1 MSSSKANHYDAV
13 IIGGGASG
21 LMCAQV
27 AGHRGLK
34 VLVLDSSNKV
44 GKKILMSGGGRCN
57 FTNYFIEPNC
67 YLSKNPHFCK
77 SALSRY
83 TQWDFIALVEKH
95 DIAYHERKHGELFC
109 NNSAKDILKMLLDEC
124 ADAHVE
130 IKTKCVVEKINASH
144 GTDTDH
150 YFLNTNLGT
159 FSSTSLVIASGGLS
173 IPTLG
178 SSGFGYDVAEQFKL
192 PLLPRTAGLVPFIFT
207 DQIKAMTERLS
218 GLAVDVSMSINNIS
232 FRENMLFTHRGI
244 SGPTALQISNYWQ
257 QGESISINLLPDD
270 NAEELFLSLKHSHP
284 KSLLRNALSDKFSK
298 SFCTELQQL
307 WWQADSEKLLAD
319 FTDQKL
325 KDIAKNLSE
334 WTLKPAGTEGYRT
347 AEVTLGGVD
356 TDNISSKTMECKT
369 QKGLYFIGEV
379 LDVTGWLGGYNFAWA
394 WASGVAAG
402 KAIQKNS

>member
-1 MSSSKANHYDAV
+1 MSSPPPHYDAI

-57 FTNYFIEPNC
+57 FTNYFIEPHC
-67 YLSKNPHFCK
+67 YISKNPHFCK

-95 DIAYHERKHGELFC
+95 GIPYHERKHGELFC
-109 NNSAKDILKMLLDEC
+109 NESAKDILRMLLDEC
-124 ADAHVE
+124 ADARVE
-130 IKTKCVVEKINASH
+130 VKTKCTVEHIKAINEEDKI
-144 GTDTDH
+144 G
-150 YFLNTNLGT
+150 YQLKTNLGS
-159 FSSTSLVIASGGLS
+159 FSCKSLVIASGGLS

-178 SSGFGYDVAEQFKL
+178 SSGFGYDIAEQFNL

-207 DQIKAMTERLS
+207 DQIKVMTESLS
-218 GLAVDVSMSINNIS
+218 GLAVDVSMSVNNIS

-257 QGESISINLLPDD
+257 QGDRISINLLPDD
-270 NAEELFLSLKHSHP
+270 NAEELLLSLKQSHP

-298 SFCTELQQL
+298 SLCLELQKL
-307 WWQADSEKLLAD
+307 WWPAESEKPLAD
-319 FTDQKL
+319 FSDQKL
-325 KDIAKNLSE
+325 REIAENLSN

-347 AEVTLGGVD
+347 SIFRTHIIVNLILLILSMHYYCRVYTVY
-356 TDNISSKTMECKT
+356 SR
-369 QKGLYFIGEV
+369 
-379 LDVTGWLGGYNFAWA
+379 
-394 WASGVAAG
+394 
-402 KAIQKNS
+402 

>member
-1 MSSSKANHYDAV
+1 MSSNNTSHYDAI

-27 AGHRGLK
+27 AGHRGLN

-57 FTNYFIEPNC
+57 FTNYFIEPHC
-67 YLSKNPHFCK
+67 YISKNPHFCK

-95 DIAYHERKHGELFC
+95 GIPYHERKHGELFC
-109 NNSAKDILKMLLDEC
+109 NESAKDILKMLLDEC
-124 ADAHVE
+124 ADAGVE
-130 IKTKCVVEKINASH
+130 VKTKCTVEHIKAVNAEDKTS
-144 GTDTDH
+144 
-150 YFLNTNLGT
+150 YQLKTNLGS
-159 FSSTSLVIASGGLS
+159 FSCKSLVIASGGLS

-178 SSGFGYDVAEQFKL
+178 SSGFGYDIAEQFNL

-207 DQIKAMTERLS
+207 DQIKAMTESLS
-218 GLAVDVSMSINNIS
+218 GLAVDVSMSVNNIS

-257 QGESISINLLPDD
+257 QGDSISINLLPDD
-270 NAEELFLSLKHSHP
+270 NAEELLLSLKQSHP

-298 SFCTELQQL
+298 SLCVELQKL
-307 WWQADSEKLLAD
+307 WWAAESEKPLAD
-319 FTDQKL
+319 FSDQKL
-325 KDIAKNLSE
+325 RGIAGNLSD
-334 WTLKPAGTEGYRT
+334 WRLKPAGTEGYRT
-347 AEVTLGGVD
+347 AEVTLGGID
-356 TDNISSKTMECKT
+356 TNYISSKTMECKT
-369 QKGLYFIGEV
+369 QAGLYFIGEA
-379 LDVTGWLGGYNFAWA
+379 LDVTGWLGGFNFQWA

-402 KAIQKNS
+402 ESL

>member
-1 MSSSKANHYDAV
+1 MSTSKTTHYDV
-13 IIGGGASG
+13 IILGGGASG

-27 AGHRGLK
+27 AGHRGLN

-57 FTNYFIEPNC
+57 FTNYFIEPSC
-67 YLSKNPHFCK
+67 YISKNPHFCK

-95 DIAYHERKHGELFC
+95 SIPYHERKHGELFC
-109 NNSAKDILKMLLDEC
+109 NESAKDILKMLLDEC
-124 ADAHVE
+124 AAAQVE
-130 IKTKCVVEKINASH
+130 IKTKCKIEHIESADQNYILRSQSE
-144 GTDTDH
+144 
-150 YFLNTNLGT
+150 T
-159 FSSTSLVIASGGLS
+159 FSCKNLVVATGGLS

-178 SSGFGYDVAEQFKL
+178 SSGFAYDIATQFEL

-218 GLAVDVSMSINNIS
+218 GLAVDVAMSVNDVS

-257 QGESISINLLPDD
+257 QGDRICINFLPDD
-270 NAEELFLSLKHSHP
+270 DAEALLLSLKHSHP

-298 SFCTELQQL
+298 NLCQELQTL
-307 WWQADSEKLLAD
+307 WWQAESEKPLAE
-319 FTDQKL
+319 FSDQTL
-325 KDIAKNLSE
+325 KDIADKLSN

-347 AEVTLGGVD
+347 AEVTLGGID
-356 TDNISSKTMECKT
+356 TDCISSKTMECKT
-369 QKGLYFIGEV
+369 RKGLYVIGEA
-379 LDVTGWLGGYNFAWA
+379 LDVTGWLGGYNFQWA

-402 KAIQKNS
+402 EAV

>member
-1 MSSSKANHYDAV
+1 MSSTKITHYDAI

-67 YLSKNPHFCK
+67 YISKNPHFCK

-95 DIAYHERKHGELFC
+95 GIPYHERKHGELFC
-109 NNSAKDILKMLLDEC
+109 NESAKDILKMLLDEC
-124 ADAHVE
+124 AEAGVD
-130 IKTKCVVEKINASH
+130 IKTKCTVEKIHASKEE
-144 GTDTDH
+144 DKAP
-150 YFLNTNLGT
+150 YFLKTNLGT
-159 FSSTSLVIASGGLS
+159 FSSKSVVIASGGLS

-178 SSGFGYDVAEQFKL
+178 SSGFGYEVAEQFNL
-192 PLLPRTAGLVPFIFT
+192 PLIPRTAGLVPFIFT
-207 DQIKAMTERLS
+207 DQIKAMTESLS
-218 GLAVDVSMSINNIS
+218 GLAVDVTMSVNNIS

-244 SGPTALQISNYWQ
+244 SGPTALQISNYWK
-257 QGESISINLLPDD
+257 QGDSISINLLPDD
-270 NAEELFLSLKHSHP
+270 NTEELLLSFKHSHP

-298 SFCTELQQL
+298 SFCIELQKL
-307 WWQADSEKLLAD
+307 WWPADSEKTLAD
-319 FTDQKL
+319 FSDQKL
-325 KDIAKNLSE
+325 KDIAEKLSK
-334 WTLKPAGTEGYRT
+334 WKLKPAGTEGYRT

-356 TDNISSKTMECKT
+356 TDFISSKTMECKT

-379 LDVTGWLGGYNFAWA
+379 LDVTGWLGGFNFQFA

-402 KAIQKNS
+402 EAV